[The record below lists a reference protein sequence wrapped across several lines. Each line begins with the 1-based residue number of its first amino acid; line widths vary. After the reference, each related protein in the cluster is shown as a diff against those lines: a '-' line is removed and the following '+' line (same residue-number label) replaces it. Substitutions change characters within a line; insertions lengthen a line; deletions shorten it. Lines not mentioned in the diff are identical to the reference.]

1 MHLHLHIHN
10 TMGSNVIYKDSAMW
24 VVTFQ
29 HLYLQFLIIFL
40 YLYFQFKSNI
50 LSIHTTITKNIC
62 WENCAINQQCNWFSY
77 DQGSNQCLH
86 FEFCPEIDENPRF
99 ISGEKEC
106 KYQIYSMWNSIAF
119 INFYDS
125 VIFSASRCYTILLG
139 VFLIRYVE

>member
-1 MHLHLHIHN
+1 
-10 TMGSNVIYKDSAMW
+10 MW

-29 HLYLQFLIIFL
+29 HLPTISDHIFL
-40 YLYFQFKSNI
+40 HFLFKSNI
-50 LSIHTTITKNIC
+50 LSIHTTINKNIC
-62 WENCAINQQCNWFSY
+62 WESCAINHQCNWFSY

-125 VIFSASRCYTILLG
+125 VIKVKIFTQGRFNLSLTRIRNLDKAIIITRELTD
-139 VFLIRYVE
+139 LISQHIFWS